1 MKVHEAYGRAV
12 AQIGDPAFR
21 PIMWLAVGAAA
32 LVLAALV
39 AAALWAAA
47 GVPDESLGGW
57 AQTLADFAGGA
68 AALVAAWFLFPVIV
82 TGVLGIFIDD
92 IAAAVERRHYPA
104 DPPGRDVPFLTGM
117 GFGLRFA
124 GLALM
129 INLLLLPAYAISL
142 FLPPLALFLFY
153 FVNGY
158 LLGREYFG
166 QVGLRHVPFHAV
178 RELERRHRGRIFRAG
193 IVGAIVLTVPVL
205 NLVAPLV
212 ATAAMVHL
220 WKDLAGRGEPAR
232 G

>member
-12 AQIGDPAFR
+12 AQIGDPVFR
-21 PIMWLAVGAAA
+21 PIMGVAVGTAA
-32 LVLAALV
+32 LVLAGLV
-39 AAALWAAA
+39 AGALWWAS

-57 AQTLADFAGGA
+57 AQTLADIAGGA
-68 AALVAAWFLFPVIV
+68 AALVAAWFLFPVVV
-82 TGVLGIFIDD
+82 TGVLGFFIDD
-92 IAAAVERRHYPA
+92 IAAAVERRHYPS
-104 DPPGRDVPFLTGM
+104 DPPGRNVPVLTGL

-124 GLALM
+124 GLALGV
-129 INLLLLPAYAISL
+129 NLVLLPVYAISL
-142 FLPPLALFLFY
+142 FVPPLALFLFY

-166 QVGLRHVPFHAV
+166 QVGLRHASFHAV
-178 RELERRHRGRIFRAG
+178 RELERQHRGRIFRAG
-193 IVGAIVLTVPVL
+193 LVGAVVLTLPVL